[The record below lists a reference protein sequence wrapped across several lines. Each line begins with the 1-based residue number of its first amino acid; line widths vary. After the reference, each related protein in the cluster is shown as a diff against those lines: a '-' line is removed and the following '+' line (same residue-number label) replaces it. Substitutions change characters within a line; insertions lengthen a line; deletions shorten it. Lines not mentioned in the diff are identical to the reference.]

1 MVKEQ
6 FESVGNLAV
15 PKDGLSGVIHQ
26 TGGGQYFLKALESKA
41 DADALYAVM
50 ARKTNKEDSEN

>member
-1 MVKEQ
+1 
-6 FESVGNLAV
+6 
-15 PKDGLSGVIHQ
+15 VIHQ